1 MKKFMLLSFSIIFFG
16 CIAFDP
22 AKQNLEIH
30 NFSDEAI
37 YVYYTYY
44 NEIQIT
50 PKLELFLYL
59 PDRAP
64 DESDL
69 DSFCSPQYR
78 VNAHTS
84 SIIETG
90 YSTNSK
96 WIPFT
101 NKDYVNFFFIK
112 ESTMRSNTW
121 EKICKKQLYEKKV
134 KYSYKE
140 LEKLHYRILYRP

>member
-1 MKKFMLLSFSIIFFG
+1 MKKFILLSFSIIFFG

-22 AKQNLEIH
+22 GKQNLEIH
-30 NFSDEAI
+30 NFSNEAI

-44 NEIQIT
+44 NDIQIT

-112 ESTMRSNTW
+112 ESIMKNYTW
-121 EKICKKQLYEKKV
+121 EEIVAKQLYEKKI
-134 KYSYKE
+134 KYMYKD
-140 LEKLHYRILYRP
+140 LERMDYKIFYKP